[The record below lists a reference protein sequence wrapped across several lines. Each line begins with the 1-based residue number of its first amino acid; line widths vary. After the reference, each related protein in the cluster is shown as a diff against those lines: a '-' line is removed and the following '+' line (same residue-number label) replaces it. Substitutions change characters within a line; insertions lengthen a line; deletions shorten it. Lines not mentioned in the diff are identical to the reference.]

1 MTWTTPAHVS
11 GGLASTA
18 QFNEETVDNLQHLY
32 DGRMQ
37 NLYEACSGGPTSGTT
52 ELVLATL
59 AIPAQARDVWVVPIF
74 QPHGTFSAVG
84 RFAFRVRDTNT
95 SGTIRAVGDTGV
107 LAASG
112 TQSGPLCRGP
122 AFTLAA
128 STALTLVGTV
138 ARISG
143 TGTFTATG
151 SAVFGH
157 LTVEIHGQ

>member
-1 MTWTTPAHVS
+1 MAWTTPAHVS
-11 GGLASTA
+11 GGLASSA
-18 QFNEETVDNLQHLY
+18 QFNEETVDNIQHLY

-59 AIPAQARDVWVVPIF
+59 VIPAQARDVWVVPIF
-74 QPHGTFSAVG
+74 QPHGSFSAAD
-84 RFAFRVRDTNT
+84 RFAFRVRDTDT

-112 TQSGPLCRGP
+112 TRSGPLVRGP
-122 AFTLAA
+122 AFALSA
-128 STALTLVGTV
+128 SATHTLVGTV

-143 TGTFTATG
+143 SGTFTATG

-157 LTVEIHGQ
+157 LTAEIHGQ